1 MTRGLNIRRHSM
13 LYQKNNFY
21 DYFIILIIVSTIIG
35 TVQVGFISHTLVI
48 GLLCLPLSILELISS
63 YKQGKV
69 HSIVL
74 FMIIW
79 ILYALI
85 SAVWSP
91 KSEYIL
97 SEIWNLLWNITIF
110 IGLFYASK
118 KANNT
123 LQSFLIGWR
132 MLLFLT
138 LFIAAWEITTDSHIP
153 KFGDFNEGAT
163 IDTGTGLKHR
173 IFAAVTYKN
182 LNSYVTLL
190 CMAFP
195 YLAYGLFILEKQWLS
210 IIVLIGSILV
220 LIVNSSRGGLMC
232 LAIDVIVF
240 ALIYRKQQFAHKK
253 LVTSFVLIAIVYF
266 IYSYG
271 MFFAEQAI
279 GRLSAYGAEDIM
291 SDVGRWDVWR
301 MGIEFCINSFGFGC
315 GVGSMQPMYAS
326 TGFWLHF
333 SHNMVIEFILQYGI
347 WLFIPLGIML
357 LKNWIFLIKEK
368 DVNNQLLG
376 WMLMLSFIPLAIIDD
391 SYIPHAYTWLWLVSQ
406 FTIVRFLQN
415 EFIQLENNAH

>member
-1 MTRGLNIRRHSM
+1 MRQKKNKNI
-13 LYQKNNFY
+13 Y
-21 DYFIILIIVSTIIG
+21 DYFIIFVIASTIIG
-35 TVQVGFISHTLVI
+35 TAQVGFISHTFVV
-48 GLLCLPLSILELISS
+48 GALCIPLSLLELVAS

-74 FMIIW
+74 FMLIW

-91 KSEYIL
+91 QNEYIL
-97 SEIWNLLWNITIF
+97 REIWNLLWNITIF

-132 MLLFLT
+132 MLICLT

-153 KFGDFNEGAT
+153 KLGDFNEGAT
-163 IDTGTGLKHR
+163 IDTETGLKHR

-190 CMAFP
+190 CMALPF
-195 YLAYGLFILEKQWLS
+195 LAYGLFILEKQWLS
-210 IIVLIGSILV
+210 IIALVGSILV
-220 LIVNSSRGGLMC
+220 LIINSSRGGLMC

-240 ALIYRKQQFAHKK
+240 VFIYRKQQFAYKK
-253 LVTSFVLIAIVYF
+253 TITLVSFIAIAF
-266 IYSYG
+266 CIYYYG
-271 MFFAEQAI
+271 ISIAEQAI
-279 GRLSAYGAEDIM
+279 GRLSAYGIEDIM

-301 MGIEFCINSFGFGC
+301 MGIEFCINSLGFGC

-357 LKNWIFLIKEK
+357 LKNWILLIKEK
-368 DVNNQLLG
+368 DLNHQLLG

-391 SYIPHAYTWLWLVSQ
+391 SYIPHAYTWIWLVSQ
-406 FTIVRFLQN
+406 FAIVRFLQN
-415 EFIQLENNAH
+415 ELIQLENKAH